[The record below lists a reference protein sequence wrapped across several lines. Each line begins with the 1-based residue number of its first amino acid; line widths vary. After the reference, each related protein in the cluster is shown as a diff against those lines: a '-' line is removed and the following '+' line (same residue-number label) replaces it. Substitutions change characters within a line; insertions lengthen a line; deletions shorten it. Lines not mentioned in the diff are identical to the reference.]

1 MAKIKK
7 FEQVTTQS
15 DGNRLK
21 WKGDIYVNSQGI
33 FYVSIPEDLMDLA
46 TNLSKEVNDFKKF
59 HIKGDKFYSDTL
71 ANCEQYI
78 KQIHVKKSVVE
89 KKDELLILY
98 KFHNRGSYW
107 KNEDGTIMACG
118 GSEFADYSERK
129 NAGSGWCGSSPSFIH
144 DAYENYAIEFYAKVV
159 KKTTYTG
166 SDKIEFSHIAGGELG
181 KWGEELNLF
190 AHLRYPQTD
199 RHSDMFYGN
208 FQEVSY
214 TEERAKFFHDL
225 ILGMC
230 KLMDKLS
237 CLQDDD
243 ILKKL
248 MDNNT
253 KLLE

>member
-15 DGNRLK
+15 DGTKLK

-59 HIKGDKFYSDTL
+59 HIKDTKFYSDTL
-71 ANCEQYI
+71 ANCELYI
-78 KQIHVKKSVVE
+78 KKLHKKKAVVE
-89 KKDELLILY
+89 RKDELVILY

-107 KNEDGTIMACG
+107 KNKDGAILACG
-118 GSEFADYSERK
+118 GSVGADHFDRED
-129 NAGSGWCGSSPSFIH
+129 SGWCGSTPTFTH
-144 DAYENYAIEFYAKVV
+144 NNYENYAIEFYAKIVNKV
-159 KKTTYTG
+159 TFTG
-166 SDKIEFSHIAGGELG
+166 SDKIEFEHVGNNVLEH
-181 KWGEELNLF
+181 WGDELNHF
-190 AHLRYPQTD
+190 VHLKSPSTD
-199 RHSDMFYGN
+199 THNEMFYGN
-208 FQEVSY
+208 FQEVPY

-225 ILGMC
+225 LLGMC

-237 CLQDDD
+237 CLQDDE
-243 ILKKL
+243 IIKRL
-248 MDNNT
+248 MDSNT